1 MWTQRWVFFSN
12 KVPSS
17 NCYETQCIYIYKYTM
32 YICILIDTI
41 YITYLQTYS
50 VLSRSTYTFRAPT
63 PTSPQNKH
71 HTKTIFNKNTHTT
84 QLFFQPSHIKQQSTP
99 TSTNPHQPTPTGTPN
114 ADPTRRPANV
124 AQSSAAKN
132 LILASASSGFTK
144 PVGCTWTH
152 SKSMHLAPIASLTAE
167 GGFFRF
173 FFWGGVRK
181 KHHISVRCVCV
192 FFSKKKTRFLQWKW
206 KKTAGFDKW
215 FLFGGWKFSLKKGRI

>member
-1 MWTQRWVFFSN
+1 M
-12 KVPSS
+12 
-17 NCYETQCIYIYKYTM
+17 
-32 YICILIDTI
+32 CILIDTI

-71 HTKTIFNKNTHTT
+71 HTKPFLTKHTHTT

-173 FFWGGVRK
+173 FFGGGSEKTSHLREV
-181 KHHISVRCVCV
+181 CVCV
-192 FFSKKKTRFLQWKW
+192 CFFFEKKNKISPVKV